1 MMWQHFDSLDDYC
14 ATDSYQQWLAT
25 WHEPSWPVDT
35 WIDSEQQQWQWTPR
49 QHGLTRWSTRL
60 AHHLLASIAVQD
72 HATVDIGCGE
82 NLFASAYSTVHG
94 VDPRFQADAHL
105 NSEWWHSNQG
115 QWSRAFALCSVH
127 FVQEPQHIEQ
137 QLQQIQRLLTP
148 DGQAFVSLNRTVIPH
163 ADQLWDLI
171 PQWPGITGA
180 TWIDTPAN
188 AVIDGN
194 VWLWLKQ
201 I

>member
-14 ATDSYQQWLAT
+14 ATDSYRQWLAT

-82 NLFASAYSTVHG
+82 NLFASAYSTVTG
-94 VDPRFQADAHL
+94 VAPRFTADAQLTDSWWQHNQGVWPRAYAL
-105 NSEWWHSNQG
+105 NS
-115 QWSRAFALCSVH
+115 LH
-127 FVQEPQHIEQ
+127 FVTEPQHLEG
-137 QLQQIQRLLTP
+137 QLQRVISTLASQGRALVT
-148 DGQAFVSLNRTVIPH
+148 VNRNMIPQ
-163 ADQLWDLI
+163 ADQLWQLV
-171 PQWPGITGA
+171 PQWSGIERA
-180 TWIDTPAN
+180 VWIDTPSN
-188 AVIDGN
+188 APVDGN
-194 VWLWLKQ
+194 CWFWLKR
-201 I
+201 

>member
-82 NLFASAYSTVHG
+82 NLFASAYSTVTG
-94 VDPRFQADAHL
+94 VDPRFTADAQLTDSWWQHNQGVWPRAYAL
-105 NSEWWHSNQG
+105 NS
-115 QWSRAFALCSVH
+115 LH
-127 FVQEPQHIEQ
+127 FVTEPQHLEG
-137 QLQQIQRLLTP
+137 QLQRVISTLASQGRALVT
-148 DGQAFVSLNRTVIPH
+148 VNRNMIPQS
-163 ADQLWDLI
+163 DQLWQLV
-171 PQWPGITGA
+171 PQWSGIERA
-180 TWIDTPAN
+180 VWIDTPSN
-188 AVIDGN
+188 APVDGN
-194 VWLWLKQ
+194 CWFWLKR
-201 I
+201 